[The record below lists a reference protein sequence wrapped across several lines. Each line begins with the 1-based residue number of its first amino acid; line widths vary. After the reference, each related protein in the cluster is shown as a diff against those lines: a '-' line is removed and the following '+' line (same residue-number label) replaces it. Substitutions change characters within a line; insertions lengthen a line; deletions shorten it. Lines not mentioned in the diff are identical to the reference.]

1 MTINSKALVAS
12 GVEIGQAVFMEEAQP
27 VDLEFFG
34 RRYLQ
39 SGYVETDTNLF
50 DTDIFTAKRLTSPT
64 AQTSS
69 FGSSEI
75 YDAAYGDGVYVMVGT
90 SGKIAN
96 SDDAVTWVQRSSGFG
111 TDIVRGVAFGAGLF
125 VAVSQTNI
133 IQTSTDGTTWTTRA
147 SGLAGG
153 VFLGVSFVGGL
164 FIATATNGELVT
176 SPDGISWTSRASGFG
191 VSGIYDAAYGDG
203 VYVIVGASGKVANS
217 TDAVSW
223 TLQTSNYGTGTIRA
237 VAYGSGT
244 FVAVGNTL
252 NTVTRS
258 EDGVTWVKTAE
269 SMGGKINNDL
279 SSDGTAFLLTASDG
293 VARYN
298 ETGTGD
304 NWETISSLTAS
315 TLNTC
320 IFMVGTSLV
329 GGNSGVL
336 TTYDYA
342 NIAGSQTAHA
352 ENGENQY
359 IRIS

>member
-96 SDDAVTWVQRSSGFG
+96 SIDGINWVQRSSGFG
-111 TDIVRGVAFGAGLF
+111 ASNIMGVAFGNGLF
-125 VAVSQTNI
+125 VAVSVSNVI
-133 IQTSTDGTTWTTRA
+133 ETSPDGITWTPRA

-153 VFLGVSFVGGL
+153 VMLFVTFGGGL
-164 FIATATNGELVT
+164 FVAGGTAGEITT
-176 SPDGISWTSRASGFG
+176 SPDGIAWTSRISSFG
-191 VSGIYDAAYGDG
+191 TTIVQAAAYGNG
-203 VYVIVGASGKVANS
+203 VYVIVGSGGKVASS
-217 TDAVSW
+217 TDGITWA
-223 TLQTSNYGTGTIRA
+223 LQTSNYGSGTLKA
-237 VAYGSGT
+237 VAYGSGL
-244 FVAVGNTL
+244 FVAVGNTV

-258 EDGVTWVKTAE
+258 EDGVTWVNTAE

-279 SSDGTAFLLTASDG
+279 SSDGTAFLLTANDG

-320 IFMVGTSLV
+320 LFMVGTSLV

-342 NIAGSQTAHA
+342 NIAGSQTAHS
-352 ENGENQY
+352 ENDEDQY